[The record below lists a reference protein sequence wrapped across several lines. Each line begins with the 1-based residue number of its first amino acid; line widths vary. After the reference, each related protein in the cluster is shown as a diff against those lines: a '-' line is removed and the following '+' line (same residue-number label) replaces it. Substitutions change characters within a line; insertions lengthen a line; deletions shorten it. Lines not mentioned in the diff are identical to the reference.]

1 MSQANRSNNGS
12 RLGRLAPLASLL
24 TLAACSSLLGI
35 EELHE
40 GPTPGGGTGA
50 ESGAESAGR
59 GGASGAG
66 KGGSAGKAQ
75 GGNNNSNAGT
85 VGDTAGEA
93 GVAGDGTTQGGSGNG
108 GSAGSVGG
116 SAGKAG
122 GSGGN
127 GGSAGKT
134 GGSSGNGG
142 SGGSVGGTTVTG
154 HVIDYWGHQLS
165 GIPVEIGGTKV
176 TTDAQGA
183 FTIPN
188 VAAQYDASLIVKVA
202 DTAETAGWV
211 FQGLTRRDPTL
222 QVYLDLVSHSQYLD
236 VEGGAGLTT
245 ALTGSRTFSVAVAG
259 PDGQDE
265 FKDVK
270 PDNFTEGHPSWR
282 GPTTTQETAYGL
294 VWQPDANGL
303 PSSYVAF
310 DSKTLAL
317 NSGSSSNALVT
328 FDMTPGTINASAI
341 SGTVTPGGSS
351 ERENW
356 AFVQFPTNAAIT
368 VARDKTGANT
378 FSYLAPALTG
388 SSMVFCATEGD
399 AYTGGYALVHKD
411 GLAPGTTGITAK
423 LPLPASGLAVSP
435 AADSTKV
442 SSTTVF
448 SFQPGTGSTG
458 PFLLEFDNLDASSM
472 EHLLIVTAKTSFTLP
487 KVVNDTYALLP
498 GQKYYWRVQTHGVFA
513 NVDAM
518 AGTTGYL
525 DEFSGTDYLYGFP
538 SPAGPRHGDG
548 AFTISA
554 NQNITLAP

>member
-1 MSQANRSNNGS
+1 MSESRGS
-12 RLGRLAPLASLL
+12 SSSSRVGRLAALVSLLAL

-40 GPTPGGGTGA
+40 GPASGSGA
-50 ESGAESAGR
+50 ESGAASAGR
-59 GGASGAG
+59 SGANGDG

-75 GGNNNSNAGT
+75 GGNNNANAGNGEMS
-85 VGDTAGEA
+85 GDTGA
-93 GVAGDGTTQGGSGNG
+93 AGDGTTQGGSGNG
-108 GSAGSVGG
+108 GN
-116 SAGKAG
+116 
-122 GSGGN
+122 GN
-127 GGSAGKT
+127 ASNA
-134 GGSSGNGG
+134 GGSSGSSG
-142 SGGSVGGTTVTG
+142 SGGSVGGTPVTG
-154 HVIDYWGHQLS
+154 HVIDYWGHKLPS
-165 GIPVEIGGTKV
+165 IPVEIGGTKV

-188 VAAQYDASLIVKVA
+188 VPAQYDATLIVKVA

-222 QVYLDLVSHSQYLD
+222 QVYFDLMSRYQYLD
-236 VEGGAGLTT
+236 VEGGAGLAT
-245 ALTGSRTFSVAVAG
+245 ALTSSRTFSVAVAG

-265 FKDVK
+265 FKDVV
-270 PDNFTEGHPSWR
+270 PDNFTEGSPSWR

-294 VWQPDANGL
+294 IWQPDANGL
-303 PSSYVAF
+303 PASYVAF

-317 NSGSSSNALVT
+317 DSTSSNHALVT
-328 FDMTPGTINASAI
+328 FDMTPKTITASAI
-341 SGTVTPGGSS
+341 SGQVTANSG

-356 AFVQFPTNAAIT
+356 AYVQFPTNAAIT
-368 VARDKTGANT
+368 VVRDKTGANT

-388 SSMVFCATEGD
+388 SSMIFAATEGD
-399 AYTGGYALVHKD
+399 ANTGGYALVHKD
-411 GLAPGTTGITAK
+411 ALAPGKTGIVAQ
-423 LPLPASGLAVSP
+423 LPLPASNLAVSP
-435 AADSTKV
+435 TGDVNKV

-448 SFQPGTGSTG
+448 SFQPGAGSSG
-458 PFLLEFDNLDASSM
+458 PFLIEFDNLDASSM

-487 KVVNDTYALLP
+487 KVVNDSYALLP

-538 SPAGPRHGDG
+538 TPAGPRHGDG

-554 NQNITLAP
+554 NQNVTLAP